1 MSFINKIVTGALL
14 TGSALGFS
22 GCNTDGKR
30 LAEQRQEVIKE
41 LLVDRPV
48 REYNQA
54 VAGWRNGSVITA
66 DAQSTID
73 SIAYRQVFDGTVAAQ
88 DSAKVKEFNS
98 IAAKMKV
105 SSDRLS
111 FSDAFNELD
120 NKMINMDITKRA
132 MDANAEEY
140 KSFKRRVSTGIT
152 GHVTHEHPEKV
163 LAVRQFKADSMAY
176 NKFFKDNNL
185 LTPETAE
192 KLTKVAKKVKLRP

>member
-22 GCNTDGKR
+22 GCTTDGER
-30 LAEQRQEVIKE
+30 LAEQRQEVVKE

-73 SIAYRQVFDGTVAAQ
+73 SIAYKQVFDGTVAAQ

-105 SSDRLS
+105 SGSISLLHE
-111 FSDAFNELD
+111 DACVELD
-120 NKMINMDITKRA
+120 NKMIDMDITNRA

-140 KSFKRRVSTGIT
+140 KSFKRRFSTGLIN
-152 GHVTHEHPEKV
+152 EHPEKV
-163 LAVRQFKADSMAY
+163 IAVRQFKADSMAY